1 MNTFGGPSKVSL
13 KTSIELSRYEHENED
28 GVLVFLAD
36 TWLDSIKVCR
46 FVSNVLEQRMT
57 TLLTDGYA
65 YYSLVSQ
72 CRKRLLTDG
81 YACNGVVSQ
90 H

>member
-13 KTSIELSRYEHENED
+13 KTSVELSRYEHENED

-46 FVSNVLEQRMT
+46 FLIINPTRCINFSNLFLE
-57 TLLTDGYA
+57 
-65 YYSLVSQ
+65 
-72 CRKRLLTDG
+72 
-81 YACNGVVSQ
+81 
-90 H
+90 